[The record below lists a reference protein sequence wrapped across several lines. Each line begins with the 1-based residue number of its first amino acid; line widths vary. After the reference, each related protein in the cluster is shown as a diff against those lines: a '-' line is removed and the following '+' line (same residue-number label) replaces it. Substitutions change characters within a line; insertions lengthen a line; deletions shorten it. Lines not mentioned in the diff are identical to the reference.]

1 MATNEEKYETFK
13 RMDMPL
19 LANHHKKLMDRENRA
34 SGRSSGPTAVAGSGR
49 GGKGARPDINPNTN
63 EGSEAL
69 AMAQQ
74 QFNNDGSY
82 GYYNNQ
88 GRYVPFSVDIRDGGG
103 MNTSGNFFKGAGP
116 LSTALNVAKVRPAGP
131 AREMRD
137 GNYVIP
143 REQIGF
149 RDITDAT
156 DRGGPQASGGRYEG
170 GGMVSSMF
178 NLADDIGRAT
188 IPERQ
193 EYIYND
199 QGVFQP
205 RTDFTPMKRATPDNR
220 KMSIFRKILMG
231 G

>member
-19 LANHHKKLMDRENRA
+19 LANHYKKQMDRDRGGGPSA
-34 SGRSSGPTAVAGSGR
+34 GVQSGG
-49 GGKGARPDINPNTN
+49 GGKGGRPSIDPRT
-63 EGSEAL
+63 EAN
-69 AMAQQ
+69 QKIIRDSQ
-74 QFNNDGSY
+74 NDGGY
-82 GYYNNQ
+82 GYYTNM

-116 LSTALNVAKVRPAGP
+116 LSTALNVARVRPAGP
-131 AREMRD
+131 ASEKVN
-137 GNYVIP
+137 GEFVVP

-149 RDITDAT
+149 RDLTDAT
-156 DRGGPQASGGRYEG
+156 DRGGPQASGGKYEG
-170 GGMVSSMF
+170 GGQVSAIF
-178 NLADDIGRAT
+178 NMIDTLGGAT

-205 RTDFTPMKRATPDNR
+205 RTDFTPRQTPDNR